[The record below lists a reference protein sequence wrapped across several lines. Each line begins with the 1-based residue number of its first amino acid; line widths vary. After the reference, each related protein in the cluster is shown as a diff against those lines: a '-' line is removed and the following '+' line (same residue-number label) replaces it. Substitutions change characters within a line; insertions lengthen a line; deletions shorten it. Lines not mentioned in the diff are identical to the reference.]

1 MTTDET
7 KDTDAGTADKVKLVV
22 AVLLVL
28 GGVAGYY
35 ALASSPTW
43 ERWLAVGA
51 GLVLGILVVAFSR
64 YGAQFRQFL
73 ELARIE
79 LRKIVWPTRNETLTM
94 TFVVFAFV
102 AVAGLFFWLLDLVL
116 AWATKTVTGTGG

>member
-1 MTTDET
+1 MTTDEIR
-7 KDTDAGTADKVKLVV
+7 DTDAGIADKVKLVV

-35 ALASSPTW
+35 ALAASPPW
-43 ERWLAVGA
+43 QRWLAVGA
-51 GLVLGILVVAFSR
+51 GMVLGILAVAFSR

>member
-1 MTTDET
+1 MTTDEI
-7 KDTDAGTADKVKLVV
+7 KVTDAGTADKVKLVV

-35 ALASSPTW
+35 VLAANPPW
-43 ERWLAVGA
+43 QRWLAVAA
-51 GLVLGILVVAFSR
+51 GLALAVLVVAFSR
-64 YGAQFRQFL
+64 YGSQFRQFL
-73 ELARIE
+73 ELARVE